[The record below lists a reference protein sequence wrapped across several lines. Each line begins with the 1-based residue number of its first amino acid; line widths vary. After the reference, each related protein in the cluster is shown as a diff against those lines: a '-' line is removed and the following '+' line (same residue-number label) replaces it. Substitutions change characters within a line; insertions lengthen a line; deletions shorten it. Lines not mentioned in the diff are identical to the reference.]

1 MKKVAILGSTG
12 HVGRKVLEVISEHK
26 NEFKIIGLS
35 ANKNYRLLLSQVKE
49 FDVKKLALRNEE
61 LKGEIREENFKIYY
75 GPFGWRNLMDED
87 LDMVIIAISGIEAV
101 HPLLYALQKG
111 INVALASKE
120 ALIVGGEL
128 INYQFQNSKSKIIPL
143 DSEHNAIFQIIQN
156 LDRNEVSAIYL
167 TCSGGPFL
175 KYSRPQLE
183 RVTPEMAVSH
193 PRWKM
198 GEKISVDSA
207 TLLNKGFEIIEAYY
221 LFRFP
226 PEKIKVLIHPQ
237 AIVHGMVELND
248 GNIFAHMAITDMKIP
263 IAYALGY
270 PLRLDSGLKL
280 NWQRPLNLEFFVPD
294 SNKFPALR
302 IAYFCLEN
310 RKSYPAYLAKLDEI
324 LVNEFLQGR
333 IKFPSILEIIE
344 EAIRTHT
351 PREVKTLDDLYQI
364 FAEAEHTV
372 NTLLPEVS
380 K

>member
-1 MKKVAILGSTG
+1 MKKIAILGSTG
-12 HVGRKVLEVISEHK
+12 HVGRKVLEVVSEHK
-26 NEFKIIGLS
+26 NEFKITGLS
-35 ANKNYRLLLSQVKE
+35 ANENYRLLLSQAKE
-49 FDVKKLALRNEE
+49 FGVEKLALRNEN
-61 LKGEIREENFKIYY
+61 LKNQIREEGFKIYY
-75 GPFGWRNLMDED
+75 GPFAWRNLIDES
-87 LDMVIIAISGIEAV
+87 LDVVIIAITGIDAV
-101 HPLLYALQKG
+101 YPLLYALQKG

-120 ALIVGGEL
+120 ALIAGGEL
-128 INYQFQNSKSKIIPL
+128 INCQFRDSKSKIIPL

-156 LDRNEVSAIYL
+156 LDRSEISAIYL

-175 KYSRPQLE
+175 EYSRSQLE
-183 RVTPEMAVSH
+183 MVTPEMAVSH

-198 GEKISVDSA
+198 GKKISVDSA

-221 LFRFP
+221 LFQLH

-248 GNIFAHMAITDMKIP
+248 GNIFAHMAVTDMKVP

-280 NWQRPLNLEFFVPD
+280 NWQKPLNLEFFIPD
-294 SNKFPALR
+294 SDKFPALR

-310 RKSYPAYLAKLDEI
+310 RKSYPAYLAKLDDI
-324 LVNEFLQGR
+324 LVDEFLQGR
-333 IKFPSILEIIE
+333 IKCPSILEIIE
-344 EAIRTHT
+344 EAIKTHT